1 MLEHDAL
8 RKVLFTQ
15 AISAVSGN
23 GNFPCQI
30 GNEEFVPPQDG
41 ALYGEFWFRTADS
54 VQMELGAVTGYERA
68 PGILQFTL
76 YAPEKDGDGP
86 ILKLAG
92 GLKKAFNRKQ
102 WLVDPDGYVTLQ
114 PASVKEMPGIR
125 NGKKVVIV
133 DCHFDFFYHDPDAT

>member
-8 RKVLFTQ
+8 RKVLFGK
-15 AISAVSGN
+15 AIDAVTAN

-30 GNEEFVPPQDG
+30 GNEAFVPPNDG
-41 ALYGEFWFRTADS
+41 SLYGEFWFRTVDS
-54 VQMELGAVTGYERA
+54 EQLELGGPTGYERA

-92 GLKKAFNRKQ
+92 ALKKSFNRKQ
-102 WLVDPDGYVTLQ
+102 WLVDPDGYVTLR
-114 PASVKEMPGIR
+114 PASVKEMPGVR
-125 NGKKVVIV
+125 GGTKVVIV
-133 DCHFDFFYHDPDAT
+133 DCHFDFFYHDPSAT

>member
-15 AISAVSGN
+15 AIAAVTAN

-30 GNEEFVPPQDG
+30 GNEAFVPPDA
-41 ALYGEFWFRTADS
+41 ALYGEFWFRTTDS
-54 VQMELGAVTGYERA
+54 EQLELGSPTGYERT
-68 PGILQFTL
+68 PGLLQFTL

-86 ILKLAG
+86 VLKLAG

-102 WLVDPDGYVTLQ
+102 WIVAPDGYVTLR

-133 DCHFDFFYHDPDAT
+133 DCHFDFFHHDPTAT